1 MSDSRDDAVKSAT
14 MDPTSASEKYYR
26 RKLIESQ
33 IAASKSKDAQV
44 KAILGNMSEEEQ
56 IRNDVLLKITQYK
69 PSTPQW
75 YMLVAMCK
83 GRTDPFDQAEYLAHE
98 MYENQKTEVAMS
110 YFTPS
115 KTSVREGFIK
125 SARAGVSEMESNLDA
140 VETRIAAKK
149 GVLTGMVSSAA
160 GGRRASA
167 SASGSG

>member
-1 MSDSRDDAVKSAT
+1 MLFRS
-14 MDPTSASEKYYR
+14 
-26 RKLIESQ
+26 
-33 IAASKSKDAQV
+33 
-44 KAILGNMSEEEQ
+44 
-56 IRNDVLLKITQYK
+56 